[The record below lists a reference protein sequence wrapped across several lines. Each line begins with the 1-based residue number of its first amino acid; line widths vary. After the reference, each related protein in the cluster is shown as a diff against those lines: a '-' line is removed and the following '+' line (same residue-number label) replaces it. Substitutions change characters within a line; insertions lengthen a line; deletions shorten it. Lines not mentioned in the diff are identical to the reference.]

1 MTNQTKPRT
10 YVTIREN
17 VRLYSDGC
25 CREFLGEGATEG
37 NGSDVAPG
45 ERVLRRGL
53 LDVASLTAADRTV
66 YDAWRAEQD
75 EYRRQ
80 AGY

>member
-1 MTNQTKPRT
+1 MNQTNPRT

-17 VRLYSDGC
+17 IRLYSDGC
-25 CREFLGEGATEG
+25 CREFLGEGATTG

-45 ERVLRRGL
+45 ERVLRRSL
-53 LDVASLTAADRTV
+53 LDPTSLTPADRAV
-66 YDAWRAEQD
+66 YDAWCAEQD